1 MDWKGVLT
9 KRHYNC
15 LGPENFAPPLLHL
28 EIGMVNQCW
37 ESFEEWV
44 DEVVEI
50 VPPIEKDARKQV
62 EAAKNLLAEAADDK

>member
-1 MDWKGVLT
+1 
-9 KRHYNC
+9 
-15 LGPENFAPPLLHL
+15 
-28 EIGMVNQCW
+28 VNQCW